1 MGKSDLSE
9 VIDILKEYSSD
20 IQEGITDTAIS
31 VAKDGVKTLKAT
43 SPVNKKRTAH
53 RGSYARGWR
62 TRTEKSY
69 GSVNVIIHNATD
81 YQLTHL
87 LEKPHLK
94 RNTKL
99 GKTKPIVHIQP
110 VDATCSAEYERK
122 VEEVIRNA

>member
-20 IQEGITDTAIS
+20 IQEGITD
-31 VAKDGVKTLKAT
+31 KDGVKTLKAT

-62 TRTEKSY
+62 TKTEKSY

-94 RNTKL
+94 RNAKL